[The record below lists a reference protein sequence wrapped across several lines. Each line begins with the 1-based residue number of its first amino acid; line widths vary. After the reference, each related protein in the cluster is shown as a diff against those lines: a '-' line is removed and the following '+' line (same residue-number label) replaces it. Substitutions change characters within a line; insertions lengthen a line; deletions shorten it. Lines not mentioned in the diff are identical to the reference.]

1 MVSLPLLTHS
11 TIIHQET
18 NLAFLRQ
25 RLASLLP
32 LALSPLMTAS
42 EPAFW
47 FCTAPL
53 PLARDAPGR
62 AALVR
67 AAAAFTRLYG
77 AEPLTL
83 APEQAQV
90 AVCDGLLFGLWNGA
104 AESATEE
111 LGGRVRAA
119 QADPGIGT
127 QCLGAADGGEAGGA
141 EDMVLSYMFGVA
153 EDGWED
159 WRGGLT
165 EVRKCA

>member
-1 MVSLPLLTHS
+1 MPSW
-11 TIIHQET
+11 TI
-18 NLAFLRQ
+18 

-32 LALSPLMTAS
+32 LTLYPLITAS

-53 PLARDAPGR
+53 PLARDAPGQ
-62 AALVR
+62 AALLR

-83 APEQAQV
+83 APEQAQI

-104 AESATEE
+104 AEPATEDP
-111 LGGRVRAA
+111 GGRVRAT

-127 QCLGAADGGEAGGA
+127 QCLGAADGGEAGVA

-165 EVRKCA
+165 EVRKCE